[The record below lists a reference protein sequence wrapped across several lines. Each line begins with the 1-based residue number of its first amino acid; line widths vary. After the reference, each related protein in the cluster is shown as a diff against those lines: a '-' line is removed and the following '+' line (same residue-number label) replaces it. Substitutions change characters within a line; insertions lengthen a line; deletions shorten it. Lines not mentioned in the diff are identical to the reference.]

1 MQPDPPPG
9 TTTAMQ
15 MDEGGAVQQP
25 STQISGQGGRG
36 ASGGAGCSDLAAA
49 AGAMDVDWHGGRGAL
64 GECGCSDLAA
74 DAGAMD
80 VDSPS
85 TTQMYGR
92 RSMVSAQIS
101 GRRSTVGGPAAAAA
115 ASATILQQQ
124 HAEEPKPVIER
135 VEKFFKENDLDKM
148 PSKKSC
154 RRNASGRLRML
165 DLGTEFYRE
174 FKGDPNASLP
184 DGWLE
189 LEKETCPYEK
199 ATAEYLKMKVSYEK
213 EMKGKETKRKRS
225 VAQKNLKQS
234 AAEKK
239 RKLFRMVVYAWLSPC
254 ASARQ

>member
-1 MQPDPPPG
+1 
-9 TTTAMQ
+9 
-15 MDEGGAVQQP
+15 
-25 STQISGQGGRG
+25 
-36 ASGGAGCSDLAAA
+36 
-49 AGAMDVDWHGGRGAL
+49 
-64 GECGCSDLAA
+64 
-74 DAGAMD
+74 
-80 VDSPS
+80 
-85 TTQMYGR
+85 
-92 RSMVSAQIS
+92 MVSAQIS

-124 HAEEPKPVIER
+124 HTEDSKPVIER
-135 VEKFFKENDLDKM
+135 VEKFLKENDLGKM

-234 AAEKK
+234 VAEKK
-239 RKLFRMVVYAWLSPC
+239 RKQSVAEKKRLQAVEKARGPREPRQATTTEEEAAKHALLDVHMSSC
-254 ASARQ
+254 AAHVHHSRQLRYLCAGDNKKTYKDSDSYDEFKKKKLEIRKKIEEDVRKLVHVDQNE